1 MKIESIHAY
10 ELFNAL
16 GQPTV
21 ACAVVLD
28 NGIYTTATVPSGS
41 LRGSFQAK
49 EIRDNDTKRL
59 FGMGVRKAIENI
71 ETIIAPTFIGLEP
84 SVVEMDLKMLELD
97 GTDDKSHLGA
107 NAMLAVSIAML
118 KAQALAEELE
128 VYELIAHLCDYER
141 ITLPFAMF
149 NLINGGVH
157 AHSKLAI
164 QEYMIMPVG
173 VDSFRS
179 SLEVA
184 ATVFHQ
190 CGKILA
196 QRDVFFGIGDD
207 GGYALPFTQDKQAL
221 DLIMEAL
228 EQTGT
233 TKQVVIALNVAATQL
248 YDLQSKTYCINND
261 QYSTQ
266 ELIAYYEQ
274 LSKEYPLYSIED
286 GIVETDWSG
295 WQSMTNQL
303 GDRLQIV
310 GDDLFATNAS
320 RIAYGIEHQSA
331 NAVIIKPNQAGTV
344 TETLQAIKLS
354 KDYGMNVI
362 VSHQSGETNDTF
374 LVDLAVGTSAGQLK
388 AGGLMRGERIA
399 KYNALLEI
407 EDDLIG
413 SLLHAY

>member
-21 ACAVVLD
+21 ACMVVLD
-28 NGIYTTATVPSGS
+28 NGMYTTATVPSGS
-41 LRGSFQAK
+41 SRGSFEAK
-49 EIRDNDTKRL
+49 ELRDHDDRRL

-71 ETIIAPTFIGLEP
+71 ETIIAPVFIGSEP
-84 SVVEMDLKMLELD
+84 SVVEMDLKMIELD
-97 GTDDKSHLGA
+97 GTEDKSRLGA
-107 NAMLAVSIAML
+107 NAMLAVSIAVL

-149 NLINGGVH
+149 NLINGGAH

-196 QRDVFFGIGDD
+196 QRDLFFGIGDE
-207 GGYALPFTQDKQAL
+207 GGYAVPFSQDKQAL

-233 TKQVVIALNVAATQL
+233 SKQVVIALDIAATQL
-248 YDLQSKTYCINND
+248 YDHNTKTYRVNND
-261 QYSTQ
+261 QYTTQ
-266 ELIAYYEQ
+266 ELIGYYEQ

-286 GIVETDWSG
+286 GIVEIDWTG
-295 WQSMTNQL
+295 WHTMTKQL

-310 GDDLFATNAS
+310 GDDLFVTNAS

-331 NAVIIKPNQAGTV
+331 NAVVIKPNQAGTI

-354 KDYGMNVI
+354 KDYGLNTI
-362 VSHQSGETNDTF
+362 VSHRSGETNDTF

-413 SLLHAY
+413 SILHGY

>member
-1 MKIESIHAY
+1 MKIESIRAY

-21 ACAVVLD
+21 ACAVDLD
-28 NGIYTTATVPSGS
+28 NGMYTTATAPCDASGS
-41 LRGSFQAK
+41 FEAKDLRDA
-49 EIRDNDTKRL
+49 DNRRL
-59 FGMGVRKAIENI
+59 FGMGVHKAIDNI
-71 ETIIAPTFIGLEP
+71 ETIIAPALISSEP
-84 SVVEMDLKMLELD
+84 SVVEMDLKMIELD
-97 GTDDKSHLGA
+97 GTDDKSRLGA
-107 NAMLAVSIAML
+107 NAMLAVSAAVL

-149 NLINGGVH
+149 NLIAGRAH
-157 AHSKLAI
+157 MHSKIAI

-184 ATVFHQ
+184 ATVFHA
-190 CGKILA
+190 CEKILA
-196 QRDVFFGIGDD
+196 QRDIFFGVSDEGS
-207 GGYALPFTQDKQAL
+207 YAAPFTHDKQAL
-221 DLIMEAL
+221 DLIMEVL

-233 TKQVVIALNVAATQL
+233 SKQVVIALDVAATQL
-248 YDLQSKTYCINND
+248 YDHKNKTYRINND
-261 QYSTQ
+261 QYTAE
-266 ELIAYYEQ
+266 ELIGYYEQ
-274 LSKEYPLYSIED
+274 LSKEYPLYSIAD
-286 GIVETDWSG
+286 GIAATDWSG
-295 WQSMTNQL
+295 WHLMTKQL

-310 GDDLFATNAS
+310 GDNLFVTSPS

-331 NAVIIKPNQAGTV
+331 NAVAIKPNQAGTI

-354 KDYGMNVI
+354 KDYGLNTI
-362 VSHQSGETNDTF
+362 VSHCSGETNDTF

-407 EDDLIG
+407 EDELIG
-413 SLLHAY
+413 SILHAY